1 MASFKSY
8 YSERIKSEAKV
19 IIDMKICYPNVF
31 ENLNLAKFS
40 TLIHALKASN
50 EK

>member
-1 MASFKSY
+1 MASFEAH
-8 YSERIKSEAKV
+8 YSEGIKPEAKV

-40 TLIHALKASN
+40 ALIHAFKASN
-50 EK
+50 EQ